1 MRSLYDHANLIAP
14 TDSRSLE
21 AIMSKK
27 KRGRDQQQ
35 PRSGRSGDDQRR
47 MNEREQQQIR
57 EQSEA
62 PSGKPR
68 RFGHN

>member
-1 MRSLYDHANLIAP
+1 
-14 TDSRSLE
+14 
-21 AIMSKK
+21 MSKK

-35 PRSGRSGDDQRR
+35 PRSGRSGDDERR

-57 EQSEA
+57 EQSES